1 MRKTQSFKRRC
12 VFSYLSGSKKM
23 CIPCLFFCFSKYQGF
38 TAQTIECEFVRKR
51 KLKASRNDQS
61 ISMVEKA
68 NGGASFQKKFLKR
81 TSISACLFSL
91 SPELQVDGSEHF
103 RY

>member
-1 MRKTQSFKRRC
+1 MKMRKTQSFKRRC

-68 NGGASFQKKFLKR
+68 SAPSLFFFWWLPNCAKCLKMAVLLFKKNF
-81 TSISACLFSL
+81 
-91 SPELQVDGSEHF
+91 
-103 RY
+103 